1 MKRLAAFLI
10 AALLLLSGRGIFA
23 QPVEEDDPLEMPD
36 QKPLLGRLQLN
47 DQQKK
52 QIEQMRIDMEK
63 RLVGVRAQAQMGRLD
78 MRQLLNAENPDKAAI
93 EKKMGELLQT
103 RVQVA
108 TIRLNQWFE
117 VNKIL
122 TADQQ
127 KVWREVLKHPMR
139 ARMGA
144 GMGRRLMEG
153 RGPMMRRHFMGG
165 RPGQEPMGPVIRER
179 IERILKEQPEPE
191 KK

>member
-1 MKRLAAFLI
+1 MKRLGVFFI
-10 AALLLLSGRGIFA
+10 AALLLFNVGGVFA
-23 QPVEEDDPLEMPD
+23 QSAEEDDPLEMPD

-63 RLVGVRAQAQMGRLD
+63 RLVGVRAQAQMARLD

-93 EKKMGELLQT
+93 EKKMGELAQV
-103 RVQVA
+103 RVQAA

-127 KVWREVLKHPMR
+127 KVWREVLKHPLR
-139 ARMGA
+139 ARIKGWMA
-144 GMGRRLMEG
+144 RRHMEG
-153 RGPMMRRHFMGG
+153 RGPMGRRPFMGE
-165 RPGQEPMGPVIRER
+165 RPGPHGPGPGMMER
-179 IERILKEQPEPE
+179 PTPE